1 MNSIN
6 NIMISVIVPVYN
18 VEDYLV
24 RAVDSI
30 INQTYKNLEIIL
42 VDDGSTDMSGAM
54 CDSFKGQDVRIKVIH
69 KKNGGLSDA
78 RNAGLDIATGDY
90 IGYIDSDDWAE
101 PDMFEMMLINC
112 EKYGAE
118 VAACRYSRVF
128 KDFTSNKSTDLILHM
143 TRDEALET
151 YICENVDRPIYNSVW
166 SKLFKR
172 ELVKDYRFPVGKKSE
187 DIMYTTKAFCN
198 MNSCVY
204 IDKAL
209 YNYVCDREGSIM
221 SVKNGKHMLED
232 ELPFFREG
240 VEYIREHVSEEMGDK
255 AFYHYCKR
263 IMMYFLDYMRAEGD
277 KYYALALADILQ
289 GEKREIIRVYEKPF
303 VKLGDR
309 ARMNL
314 MLKSPLVYYLLSIIY
329 EKTVVRIKSGL
340 Q

>member
-1 MNSIN
+1 MKDKL
-6 NIMISVIVPVYN
+6 ISVIVPIYN

-24 RAVDSI
+24 KSVDSI
-30 INQTYKNLEIIL
+30 LNQTYENLEIIL

-54 CDSFKGQDVRIKVIH
+54 CDSFKEQDERIKVIH

-90 IGYIDSDDWAE
+90 IGYVDSDDWIE
-101 PDMFEMMLINC
+101 PDMFELMVTNC
-112 EKYGAE
+112 EKYGSD
-118 VAACRYSRVF
+118 VAACRYSKVY
-128 KDFTSNKSTDLILHM
+128 KDFTVNESTDLILHM
-143 TRDEALET
+143 TREEALET
-151 YICENVDRPIYNSVW
+151 YICENLERPIYNSVW

-172 ELVKDYRFPVGKKSE
+172 DLVKDYRFPVGKKSE

-221 SVKNGKHMLED
+221 AVKNGKHMLED

-240 VEYIREHVSEEMGDK
+240 VEYIREHVSEKLGDK

-263 IMMYFLDYMRAEGD
+263 IMLYFLDYMRLDGG
-277 KYYALALADILQ
+277 KHYALALADLLRD
-289 GEKREIIRVYEKPF
+289 EKREIIQVYEEPF
-303 VKLGDR
+303 VKRGDR
-309 ARMNL
+309 VRMNL
-314 MLKSPLVYYLLSIIY
+314 MLKSPRLYYMFADLY
-329 EKTVVRIKSGL
+329 EKTIVRMKNR
-340 Q
+340 

>member
-1 MNSIN
+1 MENKLV
-6 NIMISVIVPVYN
+6 SVIVPVYN
-18 VEDYLV
+18 VEEYLV
-24 RAVDSI
+24 KSVDSI
-30 INQTYKNLEIIL
+30 LNQTYENLEIIL

-54 CDSFKGQDVRIKVIH
+54 CDSFKEQDGRIKVIH

-78 RNAGLDIATGDY
+78 RNAGLEIATGDY
-90 IGYIDSDDWAE
+90 IGYVDSDDWAE
-101 PDMFEMMLINC
+101 PDMFELMVTNC
-112 EKYGAE
+112 EKYGAD
-118 VAACRYSRVF
+118 VAACRYSKVY
-128 KDFTSNKSTDLILHM
+128 KNLTVNESTDLILHM

-151 YICENVDRPIYNSVW
+151 YICENVERPIYNSVW

-172 ELVKDYRFPVGKKSE
+172 DLVKDYRFPVGKKSE

-221 SVKNGKHMLED
+221 AVKNGKHMLED

-240 VEYIREHVSEEMGDK
+240 VEYIREHVSEELGDK

-263 IMMYFLDYMRAEGD
+263 IMLYFLDYMRTDGG
-277 KYYALALADILQ
+277 KYYAFALADMLRD
-289 GEKREIIRVYEKPF
+289 EKREIIQVYEEPF
-303 VKLGDR
+303 VKRGDR

-314 MLKSPLVYYLLSIIY
+314 MLKSPRLYYMFADLY
-329 EKTVVRIKSGL
+329 EKTIVRMKNR
-340 Q
+340 

>member
-1 MNSIN
+1 MSDKL
-6 NIMISVIVPVYN
+6 ISVIVPVYN

-24 RAVDSI
+24 RSVDSVL
-30 INQTYKNLEIIL
+30 NQTYKNLEIIL
-42 VDDGSTDMSGAM
+42 VDDGSTDMSGTM
-54 CDSFKGQDVRIKVIH
+54 CDSFAEQDDRIKVIH

-112 EKYGAE
+112 EKYGAD
-118 VAACRYSRVF
+118 VAVCRYSRVF
-128 KDFTSNKSTDLILHM
+128 KDFTSNKSTDLILCM

-151 YICENVDRPIYNSVW
+151 YICENTERPIYNSVW

-221 SVKNGKHMLED
+221 AVKSGSRMLED

-240 VEYIREHVSEEMGDK
+240 VDYIREHAGEELGDK

-263 IMMYFLDYMRAEGD
+263 IMMYYLDYMRMPGGRNYAE
-277 KYYALALADILQ
+277 ALYRLLAD
-289 GEKREIIRVYEKPF
+289 EKLEIISVYEEPF
-303 VKLGDR
+303 VKRADR
-309 ARMNL
+309 IRMRL
-314 MLKSPLVYYLLSIIY
+314 MLRNHRIYYILADLY
-329 EKTVVRIKSGL
+329 EKTVVAYKNR
-340 Q
+340 

>member
-1 MNSIN
+1 MSDKL
-6 NIMISVIVPVYN
+6 ISVIVPVYN

-24 RAVDSI
+24 RSVDSI
-30 INQTYKNLEIIL
+30 LNQTYKNLEIIL
-42 VDDGSTDMSGAM
+42 VDDGSTDMSGTM
-54 CDSFKGQDVRIKVIH
+54 CDSFAEQDDRIKVIH

-101 PDMFEMMLINC
+101 PDMFEMMLTNC
-112 EKYGAE
+112 EKYGAD

-151 YICENVDRPIYNSVW
+151 YICENIDRPIYNSVW
-166 SKLFKR
+166 SKLFRR
-172 ELVKDYRFPVGKKSE
+172 ELVKEYRFPVGKKSE
-187 DIMYTTKAFCN
+187 DIMYTTMAFCN

-221 SVKNGKHMLED
+221 AVKSGKHMLED

-263 IMMYFLDYMRAEGD
+263 IMMYFLDYMRLPGGRNYAKALYDLLAEERI
-277 KYYALALADILQ
+277 DII
-289 GEKREIIRVYEKPF
+289 KVYEESY
-303 VKLGDR
+303 VKRADR
-309 ARMNL
+309 TRIRL
-314 MLKSPLVYYLLSIIY
+314 MLKNYRLYYFLADLY
-329 EKTVVRIKSGL
+329 EKTIVRIRAGKLLG
-340 Q
+340 

>member
-1 MNSIN
+1 MKDSSL
-6 NIMISVIVPVYN
+6 ISVIIPVYN

-24 RAVDSI
+24 RSVDSVL
-30 INQTYKNLEIIL
+30 NQTYRNLEIIL

-54 CDSFKGQDVRIKVIH
+54 CDSFAEQDERIKVIH

-78 RNAGLDIATGDY
+78 RNAGLEVATGDY

-101 PDMFEMMLINC
+101 PDMFEMMLTNC
-112 EKYGAE
+112 EKYGAD

-151 YICENVDRPIYNSVW
+151 YICENTDRPIYNSVW

-172 ELVKDYRFPVGKKSE
+172 ELVKDYRFPFGKKSE

-221 SVKNGKHMLED
+221 AVKNGKHMLED

-263 IMMYFLDYMRAEGD
+263 VMMYFLDYMREPGGKAYAE
-277 KYYALALADILQ
+277 ALTNLLYE
-289 GEKREIIRVYEKPF
+289 EKQEIILVYEEPF
-303 VKLGDR
+303 VRRGDR

-314 MLKSPLVYYLLSIIY
+314 MLKNPRLYYIFADLY
-329 EKTVVRIKSGL
+329 EKTIVKIKNR
-340 Q
+340 

>member
-1 MNSIN
+1 MPDKLVSI
-6 NIMISVIVPVYN
+6 IVPVYN
-18 VEDYLV
+18 VEDYLA
-24 RAVDSI
+24 RSVDSVLS
-30 INQTYKNLEIIL
+30 QTYNNLEIIL

-54 CDSFKGQDVRIKVIH
+54 CDSFAEQDNRIRVIH

-78 RNAGLDIATGDY
+78 RNAGIEIAAGDY
-90 IGYIDSDDWAE
+90 IGYVDSDDWIE
-101 PDMFEMMLINC
+101 PDMFELMVTNC

-118 VAACRYSRVF
+118 VAACRYSRVYG
-128 KDFTSNKSTDLILHM
+128 DYTVNESTDLILHM

-151 YICENVDRPIYNSVW
+151 YICENVERPIYNSVW

-221 SVKNGKHMLED
+221 AVKNGQHMLDD

-240 VEYIREHVSEEMGDK
+240 VDYIRDHVSEELADK

-263 IMMYFLDYMRAEGD
+263 IMTYYMDFMREPDGKVYAEELV
-277 KYYALALADILQ
+277 KLLK
-289 GEKREIIRVYEKPF
+289 GEKTLIRKVYSESF
-303 VKLGDR
+303 VKSADR
-309 ARMNL
+309 KRMKLILRN
-314 MLKSPLVYYLLSIIY
+314 
-329 EKTVVRIKSGL
+329 SGL
-340 Q
+340 YYHVADCYERSIVKIKNRFGK

>member
-1 MNSIN
+1 MEKKL
-6 NIMISVIVPVYN
+6 ISVIVPVYN
-18 VEDYLV
+18 VEEYLV
-24 RAVDSI
+24 RCVDSI
-30 INQTYKNLEIIL
+30 INQTYDNLEIIL

-54 CDSFKGQDVRIKVIH
+54 CDSFAEQDDRIKVIH

-78 RNAGLDIATGDY
+78 RNAGLEIVTGDY

-101 PDMFEMMLINC
+101 PDMFEMMITNC
-112 EKYGAE
+112 EKYDSD
-118 VAACRYSRVF
+118 VAVCRYSCVF
-128 KDFTSNKSTDLILHM
+128 KDFTSNESTDLILKM

-151 YICENVDRPIYNSVW
+151 YICENTERPIYNSVW

-204 IDKAL
+204 IGKAL

-221 SVKNGKHMLED
+221 AVKNGKHMLED

-263 IMMYFLDYMRAEGD
+263 IMLYFLDYMRQPGG
-277 KYYALALADILQ
+277 KVYAKALSDILQ
-289 GEKREIIRVYEKPF
+289 EERQEIILVYEEPF
-303 VKLGDR
+303 VRRGDR
-309 ARMNL
+309 VRMNL
-314 MLKSPLVYYLLSIIY
+314 MLKNPRLYYKFADLY
-329 EKTVVRIKSGL
+329 EKTIVKIKNR
-340 Q
+340 